1 MYRDGTPFAREVAAR
16 SEKEVSPLIK
26 MVGSV
31 AGRSINSTA
40 GEHANF
46 RMHTAGNAASE
57 AVAPQQRAESARN
70 QHQIQLHVAAGSDPL
85 GALRNS
91 ERFAGATPDRG
102 VGFSW
107 DSDAFAR
114 AMVHI
119 RGS

>member
-1 MYRDGTPFAREVAAR
+1 MYRDGTPFARGIAAR

-31 AGRSINSTA
+31 VGRSINSTA

-46 RMHTAGNAASE
+46 RMHTAGDAASE
-57 AVAPQQRAESARN
+57 VVAAQQRTESVRN
-70 QHQIQLHVAAGSDPL
+70 QHQIQLHVTAGFDPL

-91 ERFAGATPDRG
+91 ERFARATPDRG

-107 DSDAFAR
+107 YSDAIAR